1 MNEDQLYLYENL
13 FIPRR
18 VESCYPGDEKLLLQ
32 FFTEVV
38 EKERSWVPP
47 EIVDM
52 MKKWNDLHNFNYQP
66 QEIYKTLINMS
77 ADQKFSI
84 LPIYLKQQNA
94 CVVIKFNEEDKKFAE
109 LQTFQIQFDGV
120 NFVPGDQATVVPQK
134 TAKIPIKRVLDKNFS
149 KLLYYLS
156 NIQFQK
162 LLSNEENKKNKKY
175 QKNDEDDDEMEAI
188 SSEYVTDWLIGAIT
202 GFQGGADVPPVT
214 HRFQDVKNQQGGEN
228 FRRAKLLLAIQQVL
242 HSQFVQYFWEN
253 QSLGKF
259 LFEIINFCA
268 KNRLLQQIDGKIDAN
283 VIMET
288 IGKFSVEL
296 FQFEKMMEFCDL
308 EENSCFY
315 LKGKNVVE
323 KTSSIIKKMRQNAD
337 NQWYKLM
344 QNEKQNQ
351 KLIKIKEQLNLYSA
365 TNHQFL
371 NNKSKLISL
380 LQKNTVIDENNEIQ
394 QKVES

>member
-188 SSEYVTDWLIGAIT
+188 SSEYVTDRKSTRLNSS
-202 GFQGGADVPPVT
+202 
-214 HRFQDVKNQQGGEN
+214 H
-228 FRRAKLLLAIQQVL
+228 
-242 HSQFVQYFWEN
+242 
-253 QSLGKF
+253 
-259 LFEIINFCA
+259 EIPS
-268 KNRLLQQIDGKIDAN
+268 R
-283 VIMET
+283 MP
-288 IGKFSVEL
+288 
-296 FQFEKMMEFCDL
+296 
-308 EENSCFY
+308 
-315 LKGKNVVE
+315 
-323 KTSSIIKKMRQNAD
+323 SSA
-337 NQWYKLM
+337 
-344 QNEKQNQ
+344 
-351 KLIKIKEQLNLYSA
+351 
-365 TNHQFL
+365 
-371 NNKSKLISL
+371 
-380 LQKNTVIDENNEIQ
+380 
-394 QKVES
+394 